1 MIILRRA
8 EYALRFLIIK
18 WNSWNTG
25 QTSLAT
31 CGFVYRSEN
40 CHSYK
45 LMVTENEYGMFDI
58 VYIYFQDIIIFT
70 LPILNNL
77 TFSLLFLH
85 KRRRK
90 SNEKHSD
97 FQKAHTP
104 IFNQLYYI
112 SFSLIVYYDTSF
124 LASLVLKEFD
134 EMYAEAVIN
143 LMIVAPLFLS
153 SFLLGFVIAFSF
165 LAAIQRILI
174 LHFKEYKWLM
184 TG

>member
-1 MIILRRA
+1 
-8 EYALRFLIIK
+8 
-18 WNSWNTG
+18 
-25 QTSLAT
+25 
-31 CGFVYRSEN
+31 
-40 CHSYK
+40 
-45 LMVTENEYGMFDI
+45 MVTENEYGMFDI